1 MALRERIDKICCEK
15 HITTKALANLSGLL
29 PQTLYDI
36 RNEKIKSI
44 TTEKARKINAVFPE
58 YSTSW
63 IVCGEPSPD
72 GVAISQT
79 AEARRVAELEKE
91 LQKAN
96 ERIDLLLSMLAG
108 SYKPEEIESGTKQE
122 KESQSRKR
130 GRPRKE

>member
-1 MALRERIDKICCEK
+1 MALRERIDQICSEK

-58 YSTSW
+58 YSISW
-63 IVCGEPSPD
+63 IVCGEQSEPAS
-72 GVAISQT
+72 SQT

-96 ERIDLLLSMLAG
+96 ERIDLLLSMLA
-108 SYKPEEIESGTKQE
+108 SYKPAEIESSRTHENEPQTN
-122 KESQSRKR
+122 SRKR